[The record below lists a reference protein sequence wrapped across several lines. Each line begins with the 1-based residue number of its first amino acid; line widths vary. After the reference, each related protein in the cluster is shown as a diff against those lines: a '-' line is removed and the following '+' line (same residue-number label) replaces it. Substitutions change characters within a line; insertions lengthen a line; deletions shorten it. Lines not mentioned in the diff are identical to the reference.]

1 MRLSTL
7 LLAVVSITTV
17 PVVHAQAAPF
27 DGHDPTVSKSHPI
40 ALSVGYSATISNAP
54 PGQCGCF
61 LLNGGSVEA
70 LFQVWKNIAAVIQVT
85 GGHAGNV
92 PQSQQ
97 GLSLVTYMAGPR
109 YSFAMPRRV
118 TVYGQFL
125 AGRMHGFDAY
135 FPRDVAQ
142 PNDSANSLAI
152 STGGG
157 VEIGINDW
165 LSVRAVDAEFLA
177 SRLPNDLSGRQHSL
191 RIGSSLIFRFSSN
204 VLNR

>member
-1 MRLSTL
+1 MRFSTL
-7 LLAVVSITTV
+7 LLAVVSITAV
-17 PVVHAQAAPF
+17 PVAHAQAVPF

-40 ALSVGYSATISNAP
+40 ALSVGYSAMISNAP

-70 LFQVWKNIAAVIQVT
+70 LFQVWKNIAAVVQVT
-85 GGHAGNV
+85 GEHAGNV

-118 TVYGQFL
+118 TAYGQFL

-135 FPRDVAQ
+135 FPLDVAQ

-157 VEIGINDW
+157 VEIGIKDW

-177 SRLPNDLSGRQHSL
+177 SRLPNDLSGRQHSV
-191 RIGSSLIFRFSSN
+191 RISSGLIFRFSSN
-204 VLNR
+204 ILNR